1 MLFPGIIYRIIWT
14 SLLLVAANAGVLRQ
28 LEDDQEESCT
38 TYIRDDVLY
47 LDCSD
52 KELVELPEELDN
64 NVRIYRH
71 LSYLLINFKEFVQ

>member
-1 MLFPGIIYRIIWT
+1 MLFPGIIYRIIWS
-14 SLLLVAANAGVLRQ
+14 SLLLVAASAGVLRQ

-71 LSYLLINFKEFVQ
+71 LSYLLINF